1 MFSYQKEELRKICDD
16 EGFRESLGEE
26 EREWCFGR
34 GREEREVVEEC
45 GGGEKWGGYSK
56 SNSYVTNTSNTSN
69 NTCNTSPL
77 QTKPSYRSIK
87 SLPTSTL
94 SPSSSKPLSSPSSSI
109 SYFDPSSKRTLKIS
123 SNISLLVQKYV
134 DYLFHELHLNKTT
147 DLIT

>member
-16 EGFRESLGEE
+16 EGFREGLGVE

-45 GGGEKWGGYSK
+45 GGGEKCGGYSK
-56 SNSYVTNTSNTSN
+56 SNSYVTNTSTTSN
-69 NTCNTSPL
+69 NTTNTPL

-87 SLPTSTL
+87 SLPTSDRQ
-94 SPSSSKPLSSPSSSI
+94 SSSSKPLSSPSSSI